1 MKYNL
6 ADIILYL
13 DDINSYVNSILF
25 YHSRSFI
32 VQKEL
37 DLKEILMYLS
47 CTSEIIQDIKDYIY
61 NLYYSK
67 EK

>member
-6 ADIILYL
+6 EDIIMYL
-13 DDINSYVNSILF
+13 DDIDNYVGSILYF
-25 YHSRSFI
+25 HSCSLKLT
-32 VQKEL
+32 KEL

-47 CTSEIIQDIKDYIY
+47 SISEIIQDIKDFLY

-67 EK
+67 D